1 MAQTKEIF
9 ALEYKFGG
17 NAEFLERI
25 EKLLERME
33 KSFEA
38 TQKKAEKSG
47 EGVKEA
53 FDGADKSIK
62 KADKS
67 AKNFEKSLA
76 GVGSKLKGLAAGFV
90 GFKTVEK
97 AISVFSE
104 RENLQTNIGTLLG
117 SETQG
122 KAFSD
127 YITKFAAA
135 TPYGISE
142 LSSLAKGL
150 IQYDVPLEDVKKYM
164 SQVGDIAMG
173 DRSKMGSLGVVLGQ
187 VASAGKLQ
195 GQDLMQF
202 INAGF
207 NPLTEM
213 SKMTGKSMA
222 ELRDIMSEGGISFQ
236 MVADAMA
243 RATSEGGKFYKGM
256 EKGAQTLSGKWSTA
270 MDNIEQKLG
279 DAVERNSEKLK
290 SLVDRVGNLNLDAII
305 DSAARLGNAVLNV
318 AEALTPLVDKLM
330 QVPGLME
337 AIFAAMA
344 LEKLSSFTGGIG
356 GLAGAFGHMEHSIQR
371 ANRELLTMGRNGKT
385 AAMGVAAAMAGATAG
400 FMGGATTAGGVI
412 GGGLSTGAA
421 TFAATGNIWAAGI
434 ATAGSFA
441 GSLGNALYQT
451 GKYYLGGEAD
461 ANEAQS
467 ASSKKRNELTLRL
480 NKAYNAY
487 QKKGNAKNRAA
498 WEEAEK
504 AYIGEYGTA
513 AYMERMNV
521 LRGGGAAESAEAK
534 SSVTNNYN
542 TTNNSVTQN
551 NSISAEF
558 SELGNLLRKNLV
570 EILERDI
577 RFDSSMAMEV
587 AAV

>member
-17 NAEFLERI
+17 NAEFLTKI
-25 EKLLERME
+25 ENLLNRME
-33 KSFEA
+33 KSFSA
-38 TQKKAEKSG
+38 TELKAEKAG
-47 EGVKEA
+47 DGIKQA
-53 FDGADKSIK
+53 FDGVDKSINRAERSTK
-62 KADKS
+62 KLEGS
-67 AKNFEKSLA
+67 IA

-222 ELRDIMSEGGISFQ
+222 ELRDIMSQGGISFQ

-290 SLVDRVGNLNLDAII
+290 QLVDRVGNLNLDAII
-305 DSAARLGNAVLNV
+305 DSASRLGNAVLNV
-318 AEALTPLVDKLM
+318 AEAVTPLIDKLM
-330 QVPGLME
+330 QIPGLME

-344 LEKLSSFTGGIG
+344 IEKLSTFTGGIH
-356 GLAGAFGHMEHSIQR
+356 GLAGAFGHMEHSLQR

-400 FMGGATTAGGVI
+400 FMGGAQTSGGVVANGLAAGATAFATTGNPLVGLLAAGGSFV
-412 GGGLSTGAA
+412 GSVANAAYQAA
-421 TFAATGNIWAAGI
+421 TYDYEGDEKRIAAN
-434 ATAGSFA
+434 
-441 GSLGNALYQT
+441 
-451 GKYYLGGEAD
+451 
-461 ANEAQS
+461 
-467 ASSKKRNELTLRL
+467 SKRTELTLRL

-487 QKKGNAKNRAA
+487 QKNGSAKNRAA
-498 WEEAEK
+498 WAEAEK

-587 AAV
+587 ANT

>member
-17 NAEFLERI
+17 NTEFLTKI
-25 EKLLERME
+25 ENLLNRME
-33 KSFEA
+33 KSFSA
-38 TQKKAEKSG
+38 TELKAEKAG
-47 EGVKEA
+47 DGIKQA
-53 FDGADKSIK
+53 FDGVDKSINRAEKSTK
-62 KADKS
+62 KL
-67 AKNFEKSLA
+67 EGSLA

-117 SETQG
+117 SDTQG

-222 ELRDIMSEGGISFQ
+222 ELRDIMSQGGISFQ

-256 EKGAQTLSGKWSTA
+256 EKGARTLSGKWSTA

-279 DAVERNSEKLK
+279 DAVERNSDKLK
-290 SLVDRVGNLNLDAII
+290 QFVDRVGNLNLDAII
-305 DSAARLGNAVLNV
+305 DSASRIGNAVLNT
-318 AEALTPLVDKLM
+318 AEKLTPLVEKLM
-330 QVPGLME
+330 QIPGLME
-337 AIFAAMA
+337 AIFASMA
-344 LEKLSSFTGGIG
+344 IEKLSAFTGGIFN
-356 GLAGAFGHMEHSIQR
+356 LSGAFGHMEKSLRR

-385 AAMGVAAAMAGATAG
+385 AAMGVASAMAGATAG
-400 FMGGATTAGGVI
+400 FMGGAQTSGEVVANGLAAGATAFAMTGTPLVGLLVAGGSFV
-412 GGGLSTGAA
+412 GSTANAAYQAA
-421 TFAATGNIWAAGI
+421 TYDYEGDEESIAAN
-434 ATAGSFA
+434 
-441 GSLGNALYQT
+441 
-451 GKYYLGGEAD
+451 
-461 ANEAQS
+461 
-467 ASSKKRNELTLRL
+467 SKLNELNLKL
-480 NKAYNAY
+480 KKAYKAY
-487 QKKGNAKNRAA
+487 QKNGSAKNRAA
-498 WEEAEK
+498 WAEAEM

-570 EILERDI
+570 EVLERDI

-587 AAV
+587 AAT